1 MALSAPAA
9 ALCATVQNNC
19 NIADARHATDFT
31 LCVYLL
37 KMREYFRWEMGYSYS
52 ANLPKEAVGEWLKAR
67 EALWND
73 LEEAD
78 FSKIRI
84 DGHSYDPFDAEAI
97 NRSLI
102 PHGYVYS
109 AGLGLKSRPHF
120 FLARLDRRDTFHG
133 HTIFI
138 ADDECA
144 RDLAAPPAMTQAQ
157 TIFVRRESLR
167 RMLWEKVQ
175 EWRWNQCQNAMA
187 KALSFYPFDQDLDDA
202 LEKMTQHELGTV
214 LEHEIGEV
222 MADEHL
228 GPEWSEMLSRL
239 PRSRAEIVARAARDH
254 LADALST
261 LPALILRQDA
271 ASLHFYAAN
280 LTAMR
285 RELFPSFKR
294 VYESWCTDGDYSALK
309 QLVQI
314 ASPHWAAAAE
324 HMLLAYRKNAE
335 NPATSIERI
344 IAAGKPL

>member
-1 MALSAPAA
+1 MVVPVPIP
-9 ALCATVQNNC
+9 ALCAAVQNNC
-19 NIADARHATDFT
+19 NIADARHASDFT

-52 ANLPKEAVGEWLKAR
+52 DALPKEAVGEWLKAR
-67 EALWND
+67 EALWTD

-78 FSKIRI
+78 FAKLKI
-84 DGHSYDPFDAEAI
+84 DGRSYDPFDTEAI
-97 NRSLI
+97 NKALI

-120 FLARLDRRDTFHG
+120 FLARLERRDTFHG
-133 HTIFI
+133 HTILV

-175 EWRWNQCQNAMA
+175 EWRWNRCANAMA
-187 KALSFYPFDQDLDDA
+187 KAMSFYPFEQDLDEA
-202 LEKMTQHELGTV
+202 LEQMTQHEVRTV

-222 MADEHL
+222 MAEERL
-228 GPEWSEMLSRL
+228 GPAWCEMLAML
-239 PRSRAEIVARAARDH
+239 PRSQAEIVARAVRDH

-261 LPALILRQDA
+261 LPVLVSRRDA
-271 ASLHFYAAN
+271 ASLHFYSAN

-285 RELFPSFKR
+285 RELFPSFNR
-294 VYESWCTDGDYSALK
+294 VYADWCVDGDYSAWERLI
-309 QLVQI
+309 QSAV
-314 ASPHWAAAAE
+314 PHWSHIAESILAAHKKSEHRTAAIQAIVE
-324 HMLLAYRKNAE
+324 
-335 NPATSIERI
+335 
-344 IAAGKPL
+344 AGKPL